1 MFKFVVSIMSIMLVL
16 LLLDVP
22 AAEARSLGHYSAGDE
37 YCQYEVNYRSGCG
50 RGENCRSFS
59 SPERSFECRPR
70 YSRYRLVPSYEYRQ
84 GGFGYRYGGVGS
96 YYRFYRPR
104 NCRPRNCIP
113 GKCIPRR

>member
-1 MFKFVVSIMSIMLVL
+1 MFKFIVSIMSILLVL

-50 RGENCRSFS
+50 RDEYCKCYKEMHYNR

-70 YSRYRLVPSYEYRQ
+70 YSRYRLVPRFEYRH
-84 GGFGYRYGGVGS
+84 GGFGYRHGGFGS

-104 NCRPRNCIP
+104 SCR
-113 GKCIPRR
+113 